1 MTADDIFKKMG
12 KSNVER
18 KELMHQMKLYRI
30 RQKPFDIDLGASEFP
45 ATWWFSMED
54 NFPKGKDYL
63 VQLALKLLSVTPH
76 AAGCERVWSNLG
88 WLYGKRRNR
97 LGLNKI
103 ENMHKLSSYY
113 HAHAKQELPYF
124 SIGKSSEEIRDII
137 IDAHLNPSDDLIEI
151 MDDTSYDTDNTEVAD
166 EEDNLV
172 ISEVLN
178 LDAEEFIVSLDE
190 IIEDS
195 ENMEA
200 ENTQNE
206 NESEESE
213 ESETE
218 IDWDPAT
225 EADKIIDT
233 M

>member
-1 MTADDIFKKMG
+1 MG
-12 KSNVER
+12 KTNSAR
-18 KELMHQMKLYRI
+18 KELMHQMKLYRT

-54 NFPKGKDYL
+54 SFSEGKDYL

-97 LGLNKI
+97 LGLNKV
-103 ENMHKLSSYY
+103 ENMYKLSSYY
-113 HAHAKQELPYF
+113 HAHAKQELPYYG
-124 SIGKSSEEIRDII
+124 IGKSSEEIRDII

-151 MDDTSYDTDNTEVAD
+151 MDDDHNISNIDVND
-166 EEDNLV
+166 EEDDLV

-178 LDAEEFIVSLDE
+178 LNAEVFIESLDE
-190 IIEDS
+190 ILEDS
-195 ENMEA
+195 EDLEEEDINI
-200 ENTQNE
+200 QSVNE
-206 NESEESE
+206 PE
-213 ESETE
+213 ESETDE
-218 IDWDPAT
+218 NWNPAA
-225 EADKIIDT
+225 EADEIINT